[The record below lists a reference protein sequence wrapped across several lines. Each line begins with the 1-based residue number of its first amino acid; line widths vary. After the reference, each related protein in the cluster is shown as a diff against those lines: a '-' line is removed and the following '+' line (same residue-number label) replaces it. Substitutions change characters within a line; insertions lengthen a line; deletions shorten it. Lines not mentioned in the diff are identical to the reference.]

1 MSVLPK
7 NIISF
12 WLGASATSPDNA
24 LARKSFW
31 YDGGE
36 RVDQEIR
43 VRFAAILERAL
54 NFELDD
60 WVDDPAGAL
69 ALILLLDQFTRNV
82 FRNTSK
88 AYSGDEAAMSYLR
101 VAIMTGVSLKLD
113 VVSTIWLHHPLHH
126 SESLKDQEMGLDVL
140 KTLRAECDE
149 NWLGY
154 VDRSIKGWEGHWKII
169 KEFGRFPHRNEVL
182 TRKSSTEEAL
192 FLSSHGVFF
201 GQGPKRL

>member
-31 YDGGE
+31 YEGGE

-60 WVDDPAGAL
+60 WVDEPCGR
-69 ALILLLDQFTRNV
+69 T
-82 FRNTSK
+82 
-88 AYSGDEAAMSYLR
+88 GSY
-101 VAIMTGVSLKLD
+101 ITF
-113 VVSTIWLHHPLHH
+113 
-126 SESLKDQEMGLDVL
+126 
-140 KTLRAECDE
+140 
-149 NWLGY
+149 
-154 VDRSIKGWEGHWKII
+154 RSIH
-169 KEFGRFPHRNEVL
+169 
-182 TRKSSTEEAL
+182 
-192 FLSSHGVFF
+192 
-201 GQGPKRL
+201 